1 MSENNTIVNTILSEK
16 VSAIIRVGNKAIAE
30 SSMKAAVEGGFKVIE
45 FTLTTPG
52 ALDLI
57 SQFRSKNDSLCVGA
71 GTVMDLESV
80 DQAVEA
86 GAQFIVSPIFDPEVV
101 KRCKQLDVVAI
112 PGTQTPTEMQ
122 LASEAGADFVKLFPA
137 PPNVAEYISYIL
149 GPQPHLKI
157 FPTAGIDVNNMLD
170 VLRAGAA
177 SIGFVGSL
185 FDPKMMEDL
194 NFEGIQKNAEEI
206 FDQLS
211 HLGKIG
217 AL

>member
-1 MSENNTIVNTILSEK
+1 MSENSTIVNTILSEK
-16 VSAIIRVGNKAIAE
+16 VSAIIRVGNKTLAE
-30 SSMKAAVEGGFKVIE
+30 SSMEAAIEGGFKVIE

-57 SQFRSKNDSLCVGA
+57 SQFRSKDDSLCVGA
-71 GTVMDLESV
+71 GTVMNPGSV

-122 LASEAGADFVKLFPA
+122 FADEAGADFVKLFPA

-157 FPTAGIDVNNMLD
+157 FPTAGINLKNMLD
-170 VLRAGAA
+170 VLHAGAA
-177 SIGFVGSL
+177 GIGFVGPL
-185 FDPKMMEDL
+185 FDPKMIEDL
-194 NFEGIQKNAEEI
+194 NFEGIRKKAEKI

-211 HLGKIG
+211 NLN
-217 AL
+217 